1 MDKLSIKQRPPLT
14 IMGIDVGTATTGW
27 GVITKNGNIL
37 KMRDYGIIAT
47 DKALEL
53 PQRLVEI
60 YQNLSE
66 LLQEFEPDFVAV
78 ESIFFAKNQTTVIS
92 VSEAR
97 GVILLALEQYHA
109 RIKEFTPMQ
118 VKKSVAGY
126 GKADKKQVQQ
136 MVKVLLKLEDIPKPD
151 DAADG
156 LALCI
161 ALAGTLDLDTH

>member
-1 MDKLSIKQRPPLT
+1 MKSATSLK

-27 GVITKNGNIL
+27 GVITKQGREL
-37 KMRDYGIIAT
+37 KMQDYGIIAT
-47 DKALEL
+47 SKTLEL

-60 YQNLSE
+60 YQNLNE
-66 LLQEFEPDFVAV
+66 LLAEFKPEYVAV

-109 RIKEFTPMQ
+109 RISEFTPMQ

-126 GKADKKQVQQ
+126 GKADKKQVQN
-136 MVKVLLKLEDIPKPD
+136 MVKLLLKLQDIPKPD
-151 DAADG
+151 DAADA

-161 ALAGTLDLDTH
+161 ALSGTLDLDTKLK

>member
-1 MDKLSIKQRPPLT
+1 MDKLGITKRPPLT

-27 GVITKNGNIL
+27 GVISKVGNVL
-37 KMRDYGIIAT
+37 KMQDYGIIAT
-47 DKALEL
+47 DKSLEL

-60 YQNLSE
+60 YQNLCE
-66 LLQEFEPDFVAV
+66 LLQEFKPDFVAV

-109 RIKEFTPMQ
+109 RIREFTPMQ

-136 MVKVLLKLEDIPKPD
+136 MVKVLLKLTDIPKPD

-161 ALAGTLDLDTH
+161 ALAGTLDLDIQ